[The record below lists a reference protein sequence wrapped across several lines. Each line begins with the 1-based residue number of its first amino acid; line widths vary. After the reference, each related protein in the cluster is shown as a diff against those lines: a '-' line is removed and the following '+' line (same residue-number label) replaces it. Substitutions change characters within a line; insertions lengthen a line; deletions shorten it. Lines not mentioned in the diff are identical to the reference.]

1 MEDKVAFKKRAW
13 DFLGSRD
20 FSVFVFVM
28 ALTYTLILVI
38 FGAIVP
44 SSWVDRIGSLLPFK
58 VLYILFFINLI
69 ICEIK
74 WIPVVV
80 RKCRMAVPPS
90 TPEDLERF
98 RSKISVSSSEFRVS
112 SFERYLK
119 RRGYKV
125 HNFIDPELETRNPKL
140 LYASKGRFSP
150 IGNLLFHA
158 GFLFLLAGA
167 WFSLFRSFD
176 GSAVILEGQEFN
188 GTRGEYTAVSTQ
200 RGSYPDIK
208 FKIGKITP
216 EYWGN
221 QLLFTDLKADVT
233 YPANGRVEE
242 GEARLS
248 QPVSVNGTRVNGTRV
263 TISGLGFVPLY
274 VLKSMDGRELDS
286 GYVKMNIFPPGNEDH
301 FQIPGY
307 PHQVYVIFYPDAQKV
322 NGRIT
327 NRSMNPVNPAYLV
340 RVLRNR
346 VLSYSGVLR
355 PGEEAYFEGLRLSFP
370 EYSYWGMFRIVRNSG
385 WPFIWTGFIL
395 FIAGLAWKL
404 LYYRKEIALIQEG
417 DSLILY
423 GNSDYYHSLFEEK
436 LKVIAGTRD
445 K

>member
-1 MEDKVAFKKRAW
+1 MEEKVAFKKRVW

-28 ALTYTLILVI
+28 ALTYALILVI

-80 RKCRMAVPPS
+80 RKCRMATIPS

-98 RSKISVSSSEFRVS
+98 RHKIEIRVQGVGGRGL
-112 SFERYLK
+112 EKYLR
-119 RRGYKV
+119 RRGYRIKQP
-125 HNFIDPELETRNPKL
+125 IGDPPIPPFPHSPVLF
-140 LYASKGRFSP
+140 YASKGRFSP
-150 IGNLLFHA
+150 IGNLLFHT

-176 GSAVILEGQEFN
+176 GSAVILEEQEFN
-188 GTRGEYTAVSTQ
+188 GTRGEYTAISTQ

-233 YPANGRVEE
+233 YSSNGRVEE

-248 QPVSVNGTRVNGTRV
+248 QPVSVNGARV
-263 TISGLGFVPLY
+263 TINGLGFVPLY
-274 VLKSMDGRELDS
+274 VLKDRDGRELDS
-286 GYVKMNIFPPGNEDH
+286 GYVRLNIFPPGAEDH
-301 FQIPGY
+301 FQIPGF
-307 PHQVYVIFYPDAQKV
+307 PHQIFVVFYPDHEV
-322 NGRIT
+322 RNGRVV
-327 NRSMNPVNPAYLV
+327 NRSMNPVNPAYLI
-340 RVLRNR
+340 RVFRNR
-346 VLSYSGVLR
+346 VLSYSGVLK
-355 PGEEAYFEGLRLSFP
+355 PGQEAYYEGLRLSFP
-370 EYSYWGMFRIVRNSG
+370 EYNYWGMFRIVRNSG

-395 FIAGLAWKL
+395 FIAGLVWKL

-423 GNSDYYHSLFEEK
+423 GNSDYYHTLFEEK
-436 LKVIAGTRD
+436 LKILAI
-445 K
+445 KK